1 MFYLIVIWR
10 DGGAVAGLRYCWSF
24 SLYYNIH
31 ICGRVERKFWHI
43 LHLHRRKWCG
53 KTKMKIT
60 KLCGDSWCIHTHTHF
75 MKSIHMNTSIYT
87 NTVWRTK
94 RVHFHY
100 EWMHFLVKMYMCGF
114 RRLRISE
121 AKWSKVNT
129 KTSTFYLVGWLG
141 GWMETS
147 LIKAKLHN
155 EAQRAHQHAYP
166 ITFTYASH
174 GNLILFFV
182 HTKLI

>member
-1 MFYLIVIWR
+1 
-10 DGGAVAGLRYCWSF
+10 
-24 SLYYNIH
+24 
-31 ICGRVERKFWHI
+31 
-43 LHLHRRKWCG
+43 
-53 KTKMKIT
+53 
-60 KLCGDSWCIHTHTHF
+60 
-75 MKSIHMNTSIYT
+75 MNTSIYT

-174 GNLILFFV
+174 GNLILFLFIRNWYNV
-182 HTKLI
+182 LENYLSIKRILQLVFETTLNSENKFDSTLSMMNVVILQS